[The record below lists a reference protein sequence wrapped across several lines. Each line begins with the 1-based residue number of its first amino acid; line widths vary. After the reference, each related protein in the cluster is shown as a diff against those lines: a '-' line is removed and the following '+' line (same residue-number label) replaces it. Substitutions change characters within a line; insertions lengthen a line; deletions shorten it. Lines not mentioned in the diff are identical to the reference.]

1 VSIVRINAITVPPQA
16 AEEFERRFAARAGTV
31 SQSEGFEAFELL
43 KPTDDKGVYF
53 VYTRWRSEADF
64 LAWRNGGAAAAA
76 HQPRAGESS
85 TPVAPQADLLSFDVI
100 QQEYAAG

>member
-1 VSIVRINAITVPPQA
+1 MSVVRINAITVPPER
-16 AEEFERRFAARAGTV
+16 AEMFEDRFAKRAGEV
-31 SQSEGFEAFELL
+31 SKSPGFEAFELL

-64 LAWRNGGAAAAA
+64 LAWRDGGAAASA
-76 HQPRAGESS
+76 HKPREGESS